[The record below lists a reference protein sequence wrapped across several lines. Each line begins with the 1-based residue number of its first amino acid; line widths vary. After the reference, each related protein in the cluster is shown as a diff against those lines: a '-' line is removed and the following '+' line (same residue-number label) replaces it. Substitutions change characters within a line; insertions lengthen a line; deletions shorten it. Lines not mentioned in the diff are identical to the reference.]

1 MAKNSLAKSIVS
13 AVVKKIFQDCET
25 EVHEIVG
32 DVERDTAERRAKAIR
47 HRNDQIARGNE
58 AIRAAVSHTAQGVKL
73 IREQRNG
80 DDVRNLVLD
89 SQESELRHRLKRDL
103 THVQSDTDDQTA
115 DEAIDAT
122 VASTRMIAS
131 FLVANK

>member
-13 AVVKKIFQDCET
+13 AVVKKIFQDAES

-32 DVERDTAERRAKAIR
+32 DVERDSLERRAKAIR
-47 HRNDQIARGNE
+47 HRNDQVARGNE
-58 AIRAAVSHTAQGVKL
+58 AIRGAVAHTSQGVKL

-80 DDVRNLVLD
+80 DEVRNLVLD
-89 SQESELRHRLKRDL
+89 AQEADLRHRLKRDL
-103 THVQSDTDDQTA
+103 THVQGDTDDQTA

-122 VASTRMIAS
+122 VTAI
-131 FLVANK
+131 LGD